1 MNKEIDNNILSLKE
15 KYLYI
20 INNNLTLNT
29 FKTFEYLFEAIYMIN
44 KVYYLNNLE
53 DNYEFTNEFI
63 YILCELNNVNYLND
77 SKDNIHEKNNK
88 ITSYIYGFLASQSLC
103 FNEYLSEIVSCLELV
118 ELYNNY
124 KLFSKNKINKI
135 IDSRKNK
142 AIFNEIK
149 DIILE
154 DKE

>member
-1 MNKEIDNNILSLKE
+1 MNKEIDNNVLSLKE

-20 INNNLTLNT
+20 INNNLTSNK

-63 YILCELNNVNYLND
+63 YILCELNNIDYLND
-77 SKDNIHEKNNK
+77 SKDILYEKNNK

-103 FNEYLSEIVSCLELV
+103 FNEYLDEIVSCLELV

-149 DIILE
+149 DIIL
-154 DKE
+154 